1 LEDFRLE
8 YRFDESRPAFEQASE
23 QYFVVKAQGKQTEN
37 FIRQIGQDFHFPLIT
52 GQTQQL

>member
-8 YRFDESRPAFEQASE
+8 RRLDASRPTFEQASE
-23 QYFVVKAQGKQTEN
+23 QYFKIMAQGKQTEN